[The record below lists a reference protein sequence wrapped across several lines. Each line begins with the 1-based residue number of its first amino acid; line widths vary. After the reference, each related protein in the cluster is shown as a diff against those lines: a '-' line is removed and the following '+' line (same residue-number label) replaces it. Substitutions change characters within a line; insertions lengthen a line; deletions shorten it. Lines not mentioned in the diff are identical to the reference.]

1 MASVVNI
8 GELSQKYNVPDG
20 YADWRKD
27 VAEYVEKKK
36 TFQGVA
42 EPYHKV
48 THKFIKDHDALYN
61 PVNQIYSNPE
71 TEKTVQR
78 VEQQNMIDVLAGNRD
93 RALRYEQT
101 YNVLTFDNKLKGLE
115 HRDNY
120 PKEKPW
126 YFRPGKDSSADY
138 NISSNYPMTEHHF
151 QPPGEKRPGPDP
163 DVRTSGCFTRRLEI
177 EEVQLQGTCARLQ
190 HRQQQVHQRQ
200 RSQSG
205 YKR

>member
-1 MASVVNI
+1 M
-8 GELSQKYNVPDG
+8 
-20 YADWRKD
+20 
-27 VAEYVEKKK
+27 
-36 TFQGVA
+36 
-42 EPYHKV
+42 
-48 THKFIKDHDALYN
+48 
-61 PVNQIYSNPE
+61 
-71 TEKTVQR
+71 VQR
-78 VEQQNMIDVLAGNRD
+78 VEQQNMTNVLAGNRD

-138 NISSNYPMTEHHF
+138 NIISNYPMTEHHF

-190 HRQQQVHQRQ
+190 HREQQVHLAP
-200 RSQSG
+200 RSQSC